1 MEQITGAQIAAA
13 AQTLRRYK
21 AGKAHLEQRIVRNQQ
36 WYKMRHWG
44 QAELPVRAGGEQPAS
59 AWLFNSLLNKHADA
73 MDNYPAPAILPR
85 ERSDE
90 AAAEALSSILPT
102 ILEQNGYEQVYSKKW
117 WAKLKHGT
125 GVEGV
130 FWNPA
135 KAGGRGDIEIR
146 AVDLL
151 NLFWEPG
158 VEDIQDSPNLFY
170 TRLENNDALRSR
182 YPFLEGKLGGRGMEL
197 TSYLYD
203 DTVDTSDKTLV
214 VDWYYKR
221 AGRLHFCKFAADEVL
236 FATENDPAFRETGLY
251 DHGQYPFI
259 LDVLFEDEGTP
270 AGFGYLDLM
279 KSAQSYIDRLD
290 GALLKGAL
298 MAGKKRFFI
307 RTDGSVNEEEF
318 ADWDRDFVHVFG
330 GGLGEDSIREIQ
342 VAPPGEAYL
351 AALSR
356 KVEELKEVSGNR
368 DFTQGGTAGGVTAAS
383 AIAALQEA
391 GSKLSRDM
399 LKGSYDAF
407 CRLNTMVIELIRQ
420 FYREPRC
427 FRILGG
433 NGEAAF
439 SDFSADMLHP
449 GWQAGAEVM
458 ERRAAFDISVRA
470 QKSSPFARISQNEL
484 AKEFYQMGFFQPEN
498 AQAALACMD
507 MMDFEGKAAVMEKIR
522 RTAGM
527 QDGAGGM
534 PGKGAGG
541 VLEHGV
547 GEGLGAALAGGLP
560 GGAMNASLAAL
571 TEGGRNVGGA
581 SLADALPAG
590 AMSGAAIAGGLSPQ
604 GAMPGGRNGAAGAFP
619 AKALAGNGRGGLP
632 GERSGGSKGISP
644 RGTAVGGALPGAQ
657 AQKIALSRA
666 QNAALLAAA
675 PMRGGDPAG
684 QAVKQARK
692 RR

>member
-1 MEQITGAQIAAA
+1 M
-13 AQTLRRYK
+13 
-21 AGKAHLEQRIVRNQQ
+21 
-36 WYKMRHWG
+36 
-44 QAELPVRAGGEQPAS
+44 
-59 AWLFNSLLNKHADA
+59 
-73 MDNYPAPAILPR
+73 
-85 ERSDE
+85 
-90 AAAEALSSILPT
+90 
-102 ILEQNGYEQVYSKKW
+102 
-117 WAKLKHGT
+117 
-125 GVEGV
+125 
-130 FWNPA
+130 
-135 KAGGRGDIEIR
+135 
-146 AVDLL
+146 
-151 NLFWEPG
+151 
-158 VEDIQDSPNLFY
+158 
-170 TRLENNDALRSR
+170 
-182 YPFLEGKLGGRGMEL
+182 
-197 TSYLYD
+197 
-203 DTVDTSDKTLV
+203 
-214 VDWYYKR
+214 
-221 AGRLHFCKFAADEVL
+221 
-236 FATENDPAFRETGLY
+236 
-251 DHGQYPFI
+251 
-259 LDVLFEDEGTP
+259 LFEDEGTP

-522 RTAGM
+522 RTAGL
-527 QDGAGGM
+527 QDGAG
-534 PGKGAGG
+534 
-541 VLEHGV
+541 EHGV
-547 GEGLGAALAGGLP
+547 GEGLGAALAAGGLSGNGRGNLP
-560 GGAMNASLAAL
+560 GAAL
-571 TEGGRNVGGA
+571 RAVNGGR
-581 SLADALPAG
+581 LALPAG
-590 AMSGAAIAGGLSPQ
+590 AMSGAAIAGGLSPR
-604 GAMPGGRNGAAGAFP
+604 GGMPGGMPGNGAAEAFP

-632 GERSGGSKGISP
+632 GERSGGSNGISP
-644 RGTAVGGALPGAQ
+644 RGMAVGGALPGAQ

-684 QAVKQARK
+684 QAVKQAHK

>member
-1 MEQITGAQIAAA
+1 MEQITGAQVAAA
-13 AQTLRRYK
+13 AQTLQRYK

-135 KAGGRGDIEIR
+135 KADGRGDIEIR

-170 TRLENNDALRSR
+170 TRLVANDLLRGQ

-197 TSYLYD
+197 TRYLYD

-221 AGRLHFCKFAADEVL
+221 AGKLHFCKFAAGEVL
-236 FATENDPAFRETGLY
+236 FATENEPAFREKGLY

-259 LDVLFEDEGTP
+259 LDVLFADEGTP

-458 ERRAAFDISVRA
+458 ERRAVFDISVRA

-522 RTAGM
+522 RAAGM
-527 QDGAGGM
+527 QDGAGGQM
-534 PGKGAGG
+534 LENGAPGMAGNAA
-541 VLEHGV
+541 
-547 GEGLGAALAGGLP
+547 GEGLTAALAAGANALPGNGRGNLPGAALRDANGGRLALSAGGLP
-560 GGAMNASLAAL
+560 GA
-571 TEGGRNVGGA
+571 
-581 SLADALPAG
+581 
-590 AMSGAAIAGGLSPQ
+590 AGGLSPQ
-604 GAMPGGRNGAAGAFP
+604 EGLANGQNGAAGASL
-619 AKALAGNGRGGLP
+619 ANALPGNGRGNLP
-632 GERSGGSKGISP
+632 GGMEDISP
-644 RGTAVGGALPGAQ
+644 RGTAAGGAWTGMQ
-657 AQKIALSRA
+657 AAGRGIALAEA

-675 PMRGGDPAG
+675 PMMGGDPAR

>member
-221 AGRLHFCKFAADEVL
+221 AGRLHFCKFAAD
-236 FATENDPAFRETGLY
+236 
-251 DHGQYPFI
+251 
-259 LDVLFEDEGTP
+259 
-270 AGFGYLDLM
+270 
-279 KSAQSYIDRLD
+279 
-290 GALLKGAL
+290 
-298 MAGKKRFFI
+298 
-307 RTDGSVNEEEF
+307 
-318 ADWDRDFVHVFG
+318 
-330 GGLGEDSIREIQ
+330 
-342 VAPPGEAYL
+342 
-351 AALSR
+351 
-356 KVEELKEVSGNR
+356 
-368 DFTQGGTAGGVTAAS
+368 
-383 AIAALQEA
+383 
-391 GSKLSRDM
+391 
-399 LKGSYDAF
+399 
-407 CRLNTMVIELIRQ
+407 
-420 FYREPRC
+420 
-427 FRILGG
+427 
-433 NGEAAF
+433 
-439 SDFSADMLHP
+439 
-449 GWQAGAEVM
+449 
-458 ERRAAFDISVRA
+458 
-470 QKSSPFARISQNEL
+470 
-484 AKEFYQMGFFQPEN
+484 
-498 AQAALACMD
+498 
-507 MMDFEGKAAVMEKIR
+507 
-522 RTAGM
+522 
-527 QDGAGGM
+527 
-534 PGKGAGG
+534 
-541 VLEHGV
+541 
-547 GEGLGAALAGGLP
+547 
-560 GGAMNASLAAL
+560 
-571 TEGGRNVGGA
+571 
-581 SLADALPAG
+581 
-590 AMSGAAIAGGLSPQ
+590 
-604 GAMPGGRNGAAGAFP
+604 
-619 AKALAGNGRGGLP
+619 
-632 GERSGGSKGISP
+632 
-644 RGTAVGGALPGAQ
+644 
-657 AQKIALSRA
+657 
-666 QNAALLAAA
+666 
-675 PMRGGDPAG
+675 
-684 QAVKQARK
+684 
-692 RR
+692 